1 MGSNDCRFFK
11 VDFSKLLIVIYFE
24 NFRCGYKLNNS
35 FFMCIGYEYLV
46 INFRCYIYYKV
57 IIINN
62 SIF

>member
-46 INFRCYIYYKV
+46 INF
-57 IIINN
+57 
-62 SIF
+62 